1 MEYGSSGSFVS
12 YELGDKFYMYESN
25 TGTLIDGYEIPSGV
39 LACEAIKSIQN
50 LNCTDG
56 SVMDIK
62 DVVIHN
68 RYSDFKT

>member
-12 YELGDKFYMYESN
+12 YALGDKFYMYESN

-39 LACEAIKSIQN
+39 LVCEAIKSMQN

-62 DVVIHN
+62 DAVIHN
-68 RYSDFKT
+68 SYSDFKT